1 MIPSGE
7 QNLDGEP
14 PWDGRESAGP
24 DGRGN
29 SSARPVEQGAEDSL
43 YEVVMPPRIVFD
55 SFAFASLPL
64 R

>member
-7 QNLDGEP
+7 QTLDGEP

-29 SSARPVEQGAEDSL
+29 SSARPVEQGAEDPL
-43 YEVVMPPRIVFD
+43 YEVVMFSESCSNR
-55 SFAFASLPL
+55 FAFASLQL